1 MEGKAELQDHDQK
14 TCCGRCPPPCFPSSP
29 SPSLAPASWKKQRD
43 FGGGWI
49 GLHQA
54 AQTDHLV
61 GCGPVVPCLREHAWS
76 YGVPQPQGND
86 PILT

>member
-61 GCGPVVPCLREHAWS
+61 DVDLLCPACVSTPGPMGSPSPREM
-76 YGVPQPQGND
+76 
-86 PILT
+86 ILS